1 MSGSRPHAVHMTSV
15 HDPRDPRIFAK
26 ECRSLAGAGYRV
38 TLVAPAPRDTE
49 IDGVEISALP
59 PLTSRWRRMT
69 GGASRVYRRARALGA
84 DLYHFH
90 DPELIPWGL
99 RLARSGA
106 PVIYDIH
113 EDYYTSLQQ
122 KRYLP
127 KPFRLAVARGFRAFE
142 RAAAGRFSC
151 VVAESY
157 YAEAFPDAVEV
168 LNYPILDPA
177 VLDSPGGDPASHRL
191 LYTGNVT
198 PERGARLHA
207 QLLAHRPDLE
217 VHLVGRCSS
226 ALGAELR
233 ILAGVAADRLH
244 LEGEGFYVDP
254 ARIRAAYSEGNW
266 LAGLALFPE
275 TAHYRRKIL
284 TKMFEYMMAGLPV
297 ICSDFPAWKSLVER
311 LECGIAVDPD
321 SPGQVLEA
329 IAWLQRNPGSARAM
343 GERGR
348 RAVCSQFNWDSE
360 RRKLLELY
368 GRLLGPGS

>member
-1 MSGSRPHAVHMTSV
+1 MTSV

-26 ECRSLAGAGYRV
+26 QCRSLARAGYRV
-38 TLVAPAPRDTE
+38 TLVAPAPRDME
-49 IDGVEISALP
+49 IDGVEISALVP
-59 PLTSRWRRMT
+59 PSSRLRRMT
-69 GGASRVYRRARALGA
+69 GGAAHVYRRARALDA

-99 RLARSGA
+99 RLARSGK
-106 PVIYDIH
+106 PVIYDVH

-127 KPFRLAVARGFRAFE
+127 KPIRLAAAKSFRAFE
-142 RAAAGRFSC
+142 RRAARRLTC
-151 VVAESY
+151 VIAESY
-157 YAEAFPDAVEV
+157 YAEAFPGAVEV

-177 VLDSPGGDPASHRL
+177 VLATPGGEPASNRV

-198 PERGARLHA
+198 VERGARQHA
-207 QLLAHRPDLE
+207 QLLSRQPGLE
-217 VHLVGRCSS
+217 VHLVGRCSR
-226 ALGAELR
+226 ALAAELR
-233 ILAGVAADRLH
+233 MLAGAAASRLH

-254 ARIRAAYSEGNW
+254 GRIRAAYSEGHW

-297 ICSDFPAWKSLVER
+297 VCSDFPAWKSLVEE
-311 LECGIAVDPD
+311 LGCGIAVDPA
-321 SPGQVLEA
+321 SPDQALEA
-329 IAWLQRNPGSARAM
+329 IEYLRRQPQAARAM

-348 RAVCSQFNWDSE
+348 RAVCARFNWDSE
-360 RRKLLELY
+360 RRKLLALY
-368 GRLLGPGS
+368 SRLLGPGA